1 GPGAGATERGRAG
14 GARARRGGVMA
25 RKHRDVLTVE
35 WIKLELIRTA
45 YASRGGLFAR
55 MDPRVVVLWYLVLAI
70 VPWLTHNITVLALL
84 FSLGLVSVVLARVG
98 PLVLGLFVI
107 GLGFDIMY
115 TAVASLFFSS
125 GWETLDARGMLKAKP
140 GAVWML
146 SMAAL

>member
-1 GPGAGATERGRAG
+1 
-14 GARARRGGVMA
+14 MA
-25 RKHRDVLTVE
+25 RKRRDVLTVE

-84 FSLGLVSVVLARVG
+84 FALGVVSVVLARVG

-107 GLGFDIMY
+107 GLGFDILY
-115 TAVASLFFSS
+115 TTIASLFFGVGSQPL
-125 GWETLDARGMLKAKP
+125 GALGMLDVELRAGCMISRARLIAMKSYN
-140 GAVWML
+140 GYRV
-146 SMAAL
+146 